1 MAFLRRR
8 EPLHE
13 RLAREG
19 GMTERPPQGAPRPL
33 WQEPGVTG
41 LHRPREA
48 DAVVTAEAPDVE
60 GDAVRFV
67 SLADGTL
74 LVEDGAD
81 SPLDAL
87 AAAVEQQLRPP
98 YRARAVRR
106 GDALWAI
113 EAKRIEVLSIPDA
126 PAGDAIDVT
135 HTAEGTEVAVDGA
148 RIFGSIPVLEQ
159 LGQREGTDFTVHA
172 ERLDDDVWE
181 VRAAAL

>member
-48 DAVVTAEAPDVE
+48 DAVVTVEAPDVE
-60 GDAVRFV
+60 GDAVLFV
-67 SLADGTL
+67 SLADSTL

-87 AAAVEQQLRPP
+87 AAAVEQALRPP

-106 GDALWAI
+106 GETLWAI

-126 PAGDAIDVT
+126 PVGDAIDVT
-135 HTAEGTEVAVDGA
+135 HTAEGTEVAVDGE

-159 LGQREGTDFTVHA
+159 RGQREGSDYTVHA
-172 ERLDDDVWE
+172 ERLDDDAWE

>member
-48 DAVVTAEAPDVE
+48 DAVVTAVAPDVE

-67 SLADGTL
+67 SLADGSL
-74 LVEDGAD
+74 LVEEGVD

-87 AAAVEQQLRPP
+87 ATAVEQELRPP

-106 GDALWAI
+106 GEALWAI
-113 EAKRIEVLSIPDA
+113 EAKRIEVLEIPDA
-126 PAGDAIDVT
+126 PGGDAIDLT
-135 HTAEGTEVAVDGA
+135 HTADGTTLTVDEE
-148 RIFGSIPVLEQ
+148 RIFGSIPVLEER
-159 LGQREGTDFTVHA
+159 GQREGREYNVHA
-172 ERLDDDVWE
+172 ERLDGDAWE

>member
-48 DAVVTAEAPDVE
+48 DAVVTADAPEVE

-67 SLADGTL
+67 SLADGSL
-74 LVEDGAD
+74 LVEEGAD

-87 AAAVEQQLRPP
+87 AAAVEQELRAP
-98 YRARAVRR
+98 YRARGVRR
-106 GDALWAI
+106 GETLWAVD
-113 EAKRIEVLSIPDA
+113 ARQIEVLSIPDA
-126 PAGDAIDVT
+126 PDGDAIDVT
-135 HTAEGTEVAVDGA
+135 HTADGTTVAVDDH

-159 LGQREGTDFTVHA
+159 RGQREGSDYTVHA
-172 ERLDDDVWE
+172 ERLDGDVWE
-181 VRAAAL
+181 VRASAL